1 LEVSPRFANG
11 VRRPQRPRNLSI
23 TQRDPLAVTLSW
35 DAARDADAYYLY
47 RATRLGGDYQRV
59 AVVTGT
65 TVTDDFA
72 IFPEHDYYYEI
83 AAVGL
88 GGMSRDSRIAKADA
102 LLDQRREME
111 DLDRGVVAVTTTDGV
126 FVSWRLLATDAPGV
140 SFLVFRNNR

>member
-1 LEVSPRFANG
+1 
-11 VRRPQRPRNLSI
+11 
-23 TQRDPLAVTLSW
+23 
-35 DAARDADAYYLY
+35 
-47 RATRLGGDYQRV
+47 
-59 AVVTGT
+59 
-65 TVTDDFA
+65 
-72 IFPEHDYYYEI
+72 YYYEI

-140 SFLVFRNNR
+140 SFLVFRNNRLVSGLLHDGPTHFLDASGAAGDTYTIYAVGNGLFGLLTGTRPARRDSTVALAQAYVPIP